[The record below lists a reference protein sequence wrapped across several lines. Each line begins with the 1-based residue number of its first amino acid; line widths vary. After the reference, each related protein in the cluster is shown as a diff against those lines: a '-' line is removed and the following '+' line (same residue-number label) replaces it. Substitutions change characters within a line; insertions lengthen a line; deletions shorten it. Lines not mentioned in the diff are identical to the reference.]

1 MDGQAALASSIGKAE
16 AEALWPHLTVESYRP
31 GTKMFVE
38 GVPNNHLYFVISG
51 SLTAS
56 VGASTGAVSLGI
68 LSPGAWVGEIGF
80 IDGGAATA
88 TIIAGERTKA
98 LRITQEE
105 MMRLKDEHPRA
116 AAVLMRT
123 VTGQLAD
130 RLIRS
135 TRGIVEEIADG
146 QYRVREPEANQ
157 SWLSN
162 ALGWLLGTKGNRP

>member
-1 MDGQAALASSIGKAE
+1 MDGQAALAGSIGKEE
-16 AEALWPHLTVESYRP
+16 AAALWPHLTVESYRP

-38 GVPNNHLYFVISG
+38 GVPSSHLYFVVSG

-56 VGASTGAVSLGI
+56 VGASDGAVSLGI
-68 LSPGAWVGEIGF
+68 VGPGAWVGEIGF
-80 IDGGAATA
+80 IDGGSATA
-88 TIIAGERTKA
+88 TIIAGERTTA
-98 LRITQEE
+98 LRITQAE
-105 MMRLKDEHPRA
+105 MMLPKDEHPRA

-130 RLIRS
+130 RLMRS

-146 QYRVREPEANQ
+146 QYRVREAKANE

-162 ALGWLLGTKGNRP
+162 ALGWLLGTKGNRS